1 MRLAQ
6 QDAEIKR
13 IENETPEHLKMKPS
27 DLPPKIQ
34 RFELAKLGP
43 DSDFKAKKYIQA
55 IEKYE
60 KLLRETSE
68 DSEFTE
74 EEQKD
79 IFVRVKGSITQCFLN
94 AGKLNEA
101 IENAKTVLSV
111 SPKHLKSQFRLARA
125 HRMMKAMK
133 EAEKL
138 LLQGIEWCQ
147 NEAEKEDFQKELDSI
162 FEEKKKE
169 KARVLSEVKRKFEFD
184 PSWQDSDFVEIQTV
198 LEQVEPKEPEKNPEK
213 PPSQKEKKNLNKTNS
228 FEDYFKAKKESG
240 KVSSDFL
247 NLKDI
252 DGKVI
257 KSRRNLSLT
266 DEQEETTSNRKVK
279 FSIVFE
285 GEFDLLD

>member
-1 MRLAQ
+1 M
-6 QDAEIKR
+6 
-13 IENETPEHLKMKPS
+13 
-27 DLPPKIQ
+27 
-34 RFELAKLGP
+34 
-43 DSDFKAKKYIQA
+43 
-55 IEKYE
+55 
-60 KLLRETSE
+60 
-68 DSEFTE
+68 
-74 EEQKD
+74 
-79 IFVRVKGSITQCFLN
+79 
-94 AGKLNEA
+94 
-101 IENAKTVLSV
+101 
-111 SPKHLKSQFRLARA
+111 
-125 HRMMKAMK
+125 
-133 EAEKL
+133 
-138 LLQGIEWCQ
+138 
-147 NEAEKEDFQKELDSI
+147 LDSI